1 MFKAAKVLYI
11 KYQRV
16 QFVHVKQERCVS
28 KPQEIQKITETH
40 FKNHFKI
47 DNTNPIEK
55 FITPHKRLN
64 NMITAKEAVQKM
76 ANNKVPVKDNINV
89 KLIKYAPEEIHQE
102 ISKIL
107 NGIFET
113 NSEEVKLGTGLLL
126 PLPKPKKDPR
136 TSKKSS
142 ADNPA

>member
-1 MFKAAKVLYI
+1 MKDDIKMFKAAKVLYI

-28 KPQEIQKITETH
+28 KPQEIQKIIETH

-113 NSEEVKLGTGLLL
+113 NSEEVKFGTGLLL
-126 PLPKPKKDPR
+126 PLPKPKKR
-136 TSKKSS
+136 SK
-142 ADNPA
+142 NQ